1 MIPGFDAKTERL
13 HWLMGGEY
21 MPGTRTPA
29 LKVEAS
35 SVDLVNETGHLRAVA
50 IHVWVEDVQG
60 PNWCWERL

>member
-1 MIPGFDAKTERL
+1 
-13 HWLMGGEY
+13 MGGEY